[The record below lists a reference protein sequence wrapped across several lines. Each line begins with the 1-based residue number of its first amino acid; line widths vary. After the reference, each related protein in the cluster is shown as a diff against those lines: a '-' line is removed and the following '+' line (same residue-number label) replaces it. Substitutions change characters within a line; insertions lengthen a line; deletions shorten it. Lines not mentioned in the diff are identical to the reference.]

1 MMVRELV
8 LLLSELAVSK
18 QTSGIPN
25 YTIITDMSSQ
35 AAAKGGCNE
44 LSILFPSMLI
54 IMCCC
59 VCNAT
64 MYDVTKLR

>member
-8 LLLSELAVSK
+8 LLSELAVSK

-35 AAAKGGCNE
+35 AAKGGCNE

-54 IMCCC
+54 IM
-59 VCNAT
+59 
-64 MYDVTKLR
+64 

>member
-1 MMVRELV
+1 MQSTRPASLRRMMVRELVLVV

-35 AAAKGGCNE
+35 A
-44 LSILFPSMLI
+44 
-54 IMCCC
+54 
-59 VCNAT
+59 V
-64 MYDVTKLR
+64 KLEANHS